1 MIETNKN
8 KNGEMW
14 RLMLQ
19 EGVSPKPKPLVTIF
33 NFLPGGARC
42 KICKVPF
49 QSIGGTIM
57 RMLGTKPSNYNP
69 RMCDECEDFIK
80 KHIGGAE
87 IRLSMLFA
95 DIRGSTSLAENMNP
109 TQFRGLIDRF
119 YGAATNALIKFD
131 ALIDKLAGD
140 QVSGYFVKG
149 IAGPE
154 FSLHAIQ
161 AAQELLRV
169 AGYGSQEGP
178 WIPVGVG
185 VHTGEAFM
193 GAVGSANGIADLTAL
208 GDSVNIAA
216 RLGSNAGPGEILV
229 SEDAYAEAGLS
240 LVGLERRNLELKG
253 RTQPV
258 PVVVLHV

>member
-1 MIETNKN
+1 M
-8 KNGEMW
+8 
-14 RLMLQ
+14 
-19 EGVSPKPKPLVTIF
+19 
-33 NFLPGGARC
+33 
-42 KICKVPF
+42 CKVPF
-49 QSIGGTIM
+49 ESVGGALM
-57 RMLGTKPSNYNP
+57 RLLGTKPSNYNP

-80 KHIGGAE
+80 THIGGAE

-119 YGAATNALIKFD
+119 FGAATDVLIKFD

-149 IAGPE
+149 MTGPE
-154 FSLHAIQ
+154 FSRRAIL

-193 GAVGSANGIADLTAL
+193 GAVGSANGIVDLTAL
-208 GDSVNIAA
+208 GDSVNVAA

-229 SEDAYAEAGLS
+229 SEEAYAEAGLS
-240 LVGLERRNLELKG
+240 LDGVERRLLELKG
-253 RTQPV
+253 HTQLV
-258 PVVVLHV
+258 PVVVLHG